1 MAPFK
6 ARILGGV
13 RGGDG
18 VVVSEIEQDSGSR
31 CYNAAGCERERL
43 EIWFPPRAALREA
56 FFFLF
61 V

>member
-18 VVVSEIEQDSGSR
+18 VVISEIEQDSGSR
-31 CYNAAGCERERL
+31 CYNAAGCEREAGEMVSPSRCVARS
-43 EIWFPPRAALREA
+43 I
-56 FFFLF
+56 FFLF